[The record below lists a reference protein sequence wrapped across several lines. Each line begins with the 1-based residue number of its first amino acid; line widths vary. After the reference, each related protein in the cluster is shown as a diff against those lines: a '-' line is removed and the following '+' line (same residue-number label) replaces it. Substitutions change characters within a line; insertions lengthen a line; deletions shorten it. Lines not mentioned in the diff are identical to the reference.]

1 MASSDRR
8 SPIVVGVS
16 GPILIGYS
24 LVLSAVLAWLH
35 PRGAVASG
43 AGALT
48 VCALLLVFHIWPAP
62 RSTVSNRGF
71 QLWAL
76 LVLVPTAVVWGVSCL
91 SLFSNAPALLMI
103 FGPFSFAVALLM
115 TMMSYNIFGNR

>member
-1 MASSDRR
+1 
-8 SPIVVGVS
+8 VVSVS

-35 PRGAVASG
+35 PRGAAASG

-48 VCALLLVFHIWPAP
+48 VCAFLLILHIWPDP
-62 RSTVSNRGF
+62 RKTVTNRGF

-76 LVLVPTAVVWGVSCL
+76 LVVIATAVVWAVSCL
-91 SLFSNAPALLMI
+91 GLLSTNPWLLMI
-103 FGPFSFAVALLM
+103 FGPFSFAVAALM
-115 TMMSYNIFGNR
+115 TMISYNILANR

>member
-1 MASSDRR
+1 M
-8 SPIVVGVS
+8 VGVS

-103 FGPFSFAVALLM
+103 FGPFSFAAALLM

>member
-1 MASSDRR
+1 
-8 SPIVVGVS
+8 VS

-76 LVLVPTAVVWGVSCL
+76 LVIIPTAIVWAISCL
-91 SLFSNAPALLMI
+91 GLLSTNPWLLMI
-103 FGPFSFAVALLM
+103 VGPFSFAVALLM

>member
-1 MASSDRR
+1 
-8 SPIVVGVS
+8 VVGVS

-35 PRGAVASG
+35 PRGAAASG

-48 VCALLLVFHIWPAP
+48 VCAFLLILHIWPVP
-62 RSTVSNRGF
+62 RKIVSNRGF

-76 LVLVPTAVVWGVSCL
+76 LVLIPTAVVWAISCL

-115 TMMSYNIFGNR
+115 TMMSYNIFANK